1 ELERGASLPATG
13 PGGAEDDGVA
23 RRRTRTPVA
32 EELGI
37 GEEVA
42 PRLRAVPGVQV
53 PPAVRAETASQE
65 QLAHLR
71 RRIEGER
78 TEGLVV
84 IRPAR
89 ERATERDLDLVA
101 EADVLLAAE
110 GIEPLTLDPPHVP
123 PPEEE
128 EEPERIQLAHLPQDR
143 LGEGGVEGRGIIEV
157 VALDVLGGADPARVR
172 EFDEADRRAEGRES
186 ADLASPADDGDVEPL
201 VARREEDVLLVIA
214 VDDVVEEAV
223 VATGALSRRPP
234 PDLADEGVGE
244 RLPGEAA
251 GTDAAEAEVEV
262 PPSPQELRRRVAD
275 AVLPVRVALEEEELH
290 LPAGTEHVELADP
303 HAAEVE
309 AVVQGEAHVD
319 AGAPLVLRVHD
330 DVPRRVRLAQP
341 EDVDAGKEVKP
352 AQQAL
357 GLLEHRGIV
366 AVARTDQDLAA
377 DHVLAGPD

>member
-1 ELERGASLPATG
+1 GAADVEDVRVGPPEIDPVLEGEEDPPAAGEAVTVVSAHAQVAAEGELERGASLPATG

-128 EEPERIQLAHLPQDR
+128 EEPERIQLA
-143 LGEGGVEGRGIIEV
+143 
-157 VALDVLGGADPARVR
+157 
-172 EFDEADRRAEGRES
+172 
-186 ADLASPADDGDVEPL
+186 
-201 VARREEDVLLVIA
+201 
-214 VDDVVEEAV
+214 
-223 VATGALSRRPP
+223 
-234 PDLADEGVGE
+234 
-244 RLPGEAA
+244 
-251 GTDAAEAEVEV
+251 
-262 PPSPQELRRRVAD
+262 
-275 AVLPVRVALEEEELH
+275 
-290 LPAGTEHVELADP
+290 
-303 HAAEVE
+303 
-309 AVVQGEAHVD
+309 
-319 AGAPLVLRVHD
+319 
-330 DVPRRVRLAQP
+330 
-341 EDVDAGKEVKP
+341 
-352 AQQAL
+352 
-357 GLLEHRGIV
+357 
-366 AVARTDQDLAA
+366 
-377 DHVLAGPD
+377 